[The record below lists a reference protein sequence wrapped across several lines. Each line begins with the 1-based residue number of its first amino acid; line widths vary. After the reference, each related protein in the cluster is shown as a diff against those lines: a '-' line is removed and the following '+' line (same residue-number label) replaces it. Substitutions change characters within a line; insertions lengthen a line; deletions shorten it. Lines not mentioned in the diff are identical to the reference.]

1 MHDDNFSKES
11 SVQLVDL
18 SGYYKKEEVEKYIAD
33 KISENNIV
41 VKAETGAWIDDHQ
54 KQLTEILGKI
64 PLMEI
69 RDEEVFDKCFD
80 M

>member
-41 VKAETGAWIDDHQ
+41 VKAETGAWIDDH
-54 KQLTEILGKI
+54 
-64 PLMEI
+64 
-69 RDEEVFDKCFD
+69 
-80 M
+80 